1 MTLHITQIEGGS
13 ALSSFRIQQLLP
25 SLQAVHD
32 KINGVAAR
40 FVHLVTSDTEP
51 APALKDQ
58 LAALL
63 TYGDPYTGPTE
74 GALIVVTPRFGTV
87 SPWAS
92 KATDIAHNCGLS
104 VRRVERCVE
113 YRVTLKSGLLSKP
126 SLSAAQLAQIGDLL
140 HDRMTESVMF
150 ERRSALGLFTELQ
163 PAPLAHVD
171 VLGGGKAALETANTQ
186 FGLALAAD
194 EIDYLVQAFTQLQR
208 NPTDVE
214 LMMFAQAN
222 SEHCRHKIF
231 NAQFTIDG
239 VAQDQSMFGMIR
251 HTHQTNPQHMLVAYS
266 DNASVM
272 EGVVVERFVAKTGA
286 SPRAVSVSS
295 YEKESATNHIL
306 MKVETHNHPT
316 AISPFPG
323 AATGAGG
330 EIRDEG
336 ATGRGSKPKAG
347 LTGFTVSKINW
358 NAEADISAIAATAAN
373 PVIAAI
379 AAIAAN
385 PVIARPKA
393 VAIHDSGLPR
403 FARNDEAVAIHGND
417 DAVAIHDAASYGKP
431 GHIASPLQIM
441 IEGPLGGAAFNNE
454 FGRPNLL
461 GYFREYEQSL
471 SYTVADEAGLPTAM
485 QEQRGYHKPI
495 MIAGGLGVI
504 DATQTH
510 KIEFPAGS
518 LLIQLGGP
526 GMRIGMGGSAASSMA
541 TGANAAELDFD
552 SVQRGNP
559 EIERRAQEVINHCW
573 VLGNEGGPGGKGNPI
588 LAIHD
593 VGAGGLSNAFPE
605 LTNDAGRGARFD
617 LRAIQLEESGMA
629 PKEIWCNESQE
640 RYVLAIAPESLELFK
655 ALCERERCP
664 FAVIGVA
671 TEERQLVLADTAH
684 TSATPLTP
692 TLSPAGRGSELP
704 DASALL
710 GLDGLLPLPL
720 GEGRGEGGIEGA
732 DDDGSPVNMPMNVLL
747 GKPPKM
753 HRDVKTI
760 KRTFAPVNLTGVNLQ
775 KACIDVLSSPTVA
788 SKRFLITIGDRSVGG
803 FSHRDQM
810 VGPWQ
815 VPVADCAV
823 TLADYQGFAG
833 EAMSMGERTPLATV
847 NAPASGRMA
856 VGEAITNLLAAPFE
870 LSRVKLSANWMA
882 ACGEPGE
889 DAALYA
895 TVKAV
900 GLELCPALGI
910 SIPVG
915 KDSLSMRTQWKD
927 EAGAKKV
934 TSPVSLIVTAFATL
948 ADVRGTL
955 TPQLN
960 ATDDTTLV
968 LIDLGRG
975 QNRMGGSML
984 AQTLGQMGDEVPD
997 LDHPQDLVNMV
1008 SAVNALR
1015 ADGKILAYHDRSD
1028 GGLFAAAVEMAFAG
1042 HVGVALN
1049 VDLLVTEGDGITD
1062 SRADVGDSKNW
1073 AGQVGPRREELTLKA
1088 LFNEELGAV
1097 LQVKTAQ
1104 RSEVMQTLRDFGLSK
1119 YSHIVG
1125 KTRPADSTIQAGVG
1139 EVQVWRDAKAVFS
1152 AKLQDLHQ
1160 VWDATSWKICQQRDN
1175 PACADAEHAAAGAP
1189 SDPGLHTHLVTPS
1202 QANPVIASEARQSMA
1217 SGLPRFA
1224 RNDESLGSSN
1234 DESLGSI
1241 AQVRHDESIVSIA
1254 PASPALMLSRP
1265 KVAVL
1270 REQGVNSHVEMAYAF
1285 TEAGFEAFDVHMT
1298 DLQSGR
1304 ANLADFKG
1312 VVACGGFSYG
1322 DTLGAGIGWARSIT
1336 FNPVLADQ
1344 FKAFFARGDTFGLG
1358 VCNGCQMFAEL
1369 ADIIPGAQDW
1379 PRFTTNQSER
1389 FEARLSMVE
1398 VLESPSLF
1406 FKGMAGNRLPIAV
1419 AHGEGFANFKYRG
1432 NADKAIAAMRF
1443 TDNFGAATEA
1453 YPFNPNG
1460 SPGGL
1465 TAVTTLDGR
1474 FTAMMPHP
1482 ERVFRNIQM
1491 SWTNGDPAAFS
1502 AWMQLW
1508 VNARKWVA

>member
-1 MTLHITQIEGGS
+1 MTPHISQFEGGS

-25 SLQAVHD
+25 RLQAID
-32 KINGVAAR
+32 GRICGMAAR
-40 FVHLVTSDTEP
+40 FVHLVSTER
-51 APALKDQ
+51 APTEALKDQ

-63 TYGDPYTGPTE
+63 TYGEPYAGPTD
-74 GALIVVTPRFGTV
+74 GPVIVVTPRFGTV

-92 KATDIAHNCGLS
+92 KATDIAHNCGLA
-104 VRRVERCVE
+104 VRRVERLLE
-113 YRVTLKSGLLSKP
+113 YRISLASALPGQP
-126 SLSAAQLAQIGDLL
+126 SLTAAQLAQIGALL

-150 ERRSALGLFTELQ
+150 ERAVALGLFSEL
-163 PAPLAHVD
+163 PAVAMAHVD
-171 VLGGGKAALETANTQ
+171 VLKGGKAALQAANSQ

-194 EIDYLVQAFTQLQR
+194 EIDYLEQAFTQLQR

-231 NAQFTIDG
+231 NAQFSIDG
-239 VAQDQSMFGMIR
+239 QPQNMSMFGMIR
-251 HTHQTNPQHMLVAYS
+251 HTHQTHPQHMLVAYS

-272 EGVVVERFVAKTGA
+272 EGAQVERFVAKSTAGVAGA
-286 SPRAVSVSS
+286 SAAN
-295 YEKESATNHIL
+295 YEKQSAINHIL

-358 NAEADISAIAATAAN
+358 GQMPI
-373 PVIAAI
+373 
-379 AAIAAN
+379 
-385 PVIARPKA
+385 
-393 VAIHDSGLPR
+393 DSG
-403 FARNDEAVAIHGND
+403 
-417 DAVAIHDAASYGKP
+417 YGKP
-431 GHIASPLQIM
+431 AHIASPLQIM
-441 IEGPLGGAAFNNE
+441 LEGPLGGAAFNNE

-461 GYFREYEQSL
+461 GYFREYEQGLRYS
-471 SYTVADEAGLPTAM
+471 VADARGQLAPV

-510 KIEFPAGS
+510 KIEFPAGT

-526 GMRIGMGGSAASSMA
+526 GMRIGMGGGAASSMA

-559 EIERRAQEVINHCW
+559 EIERRAQEVINQCW
-573 VLGNEGGPGGKGNPI
+573 IQGAGNPI

-605 LTNDAGRGARFD
+605 LTNDAKRGARFD
-617 LRAIQLEESGMA
+617 LRAVPLEESGMA

-640 RYVLAIAPESLELFK
+640 RYVLAIAPESLDRFK

-664 FAVIGVA
+664 FAVVGVA
-671 TEERQLVLADTAH
+671 TEERELVVFDEHTGVRRAGPPQASTAPSGGSAVH
-684 TSATPLTP
+684 EVTSV
-692 TLSPAGRGSELP
+692 GV
-704 DASALL
+704 
-710 GLDGLLPLPL
+710 
-720 GEGRGEGGIEGA
+720 
-732 DDDGSPVNMPMNVLL
+732 PVQMPMDVLL

-753 HRDVKTI
+753 QRDVI
-760 KRTFAPVNLTGVNLQ
+760 AVQRTFAPLDLGGVDLQ
-775 KACIDVLSSPTVA
+775 KACIDVLESPTVA
-788 SKRFLITIGDRSVGG
+788 SKRFLITIGDRTVGG
-803 FSHRDQM
+803 LSHRDQM

-823 TLADYQGFAG
+823 TLADFKGFAG
-833 EAMSMGERTPLATV
+833 EAMSMGERTPLATL

-856 VGEAITNLLAAPFE
+856 VAEAITNLLAAPIE

-915 KDSLSMRTQWKD
+915 KDSLSMRTQWQD
-927 EAGAKKV
+927 QEGAKKV

-960 ATDDTTLV
+960 ATDDSNLL

-984 AQTLGQMGDEVPD
+984 AQTLGQLGDQVPD
-997 LDHPQDLVNMV
+997 LDRPQDLVNLV
-1008 SAVNALR
+1008 NAVNALR
-1015 ADGKILAYHDRSD
+1015 AEGQILAYHDRSD
-1028 GGLFAAAVEMAFAG
+1028 GGLFATVCEMAFAG
-1042 HVGVALN
+1042 HVGVSLN
-1049 VDLLVTEGDGITD
+1049 LNGPAAEGNSSTG
-1062 SRADVGDSKNW
+1062 SQAD
-1073 AGQVGPRREELTLKA
+1073 ELTLKA
-1088 LFNEELGAV
+1088 LFSEELGVV
-1097 LQVKTAQ
+1097 LQVRTAQ
-1104 RSEVMQTLRDFGLSK
+1104 CDAIMQTLRQHGLSEC
-1119 YSHIVG
+1119 SHLIG
-1125 KTRPADSTIQAGVG
+1125 KTCVADSSNGGAGI
-1139 EVQVWRDAKAVFS
+1139 QVWRDAKLVFHARLS
-1152 AKLQDLHQ
+1152 DLHQ
-1160 VWDATSWKICQQRDN
+1160 TWDATSWKICQQRDN

-1189 SDPGLHTHLVTPS
+1189 ADPGLHIHLVPNESTSLPLS
-1202 QANPVIASEARQSMA
+1202 SRPRIG
-1217 SGLPRFA
+1217 SGVSAPGIHGLRVEPA
-1224 RNDESLGSSN
+1224 MTV
-1234 DESLGSI
+1234 
-1241 AQVRHDESIVSIA
+1241 AQVPS
-1254 PASPALMLSRP
+1254 LMLSRP

-1298 DLQSGR
+1298 DLQAGR
-1304 ANLADFKG
+1304 ADLADFKG

-1336 FNPVLADQ
+1336 FNQSLADQ

-1379 PRFTTNQSER
+1379 PRFTGNLSER

-1406 FKGMAGNRLPIAV
+1406 LQGMAGTRLPIAV
-1419 AHGEGFANFKYRG
+1419 AHGEGYANFKHRG
-1432 NADKAIAAMRF
+1432 NADQAIAAMRF
-1443 TDNFGAATEA
+1443 VDNFGAATEA

-1465 TAVTTLDGR
+1465 TGVTTADGR

-1491 SWTNGDPAAFS
+1491 SWTDGDPSAFS
-1502 AWMQLW
+1502 PWMQLW
-1508 VNARKWVA
+1508 FNARKWVG